1 MSYSYDH
8 VRLAPDKQIGR
19 HSQPGYELSY
29 IITGR
34 GERTLGSIT
43 EPFKEGEVVLVPP
56 RIPHQWRFDT
66 AAVDSL
72 GCIENI
78 TFHFPASFPEDI
90 ARLFPDLAP
99 SMFRILN
106 LTEAVL
112 YSGEVQDRLVKLL
125 VDMESKSGPDK
136 IALIASLMEAISFLD
151 NASEVSSFT
160 PAGSP
165 QQRMEKIRIYVS
177 CNFARKILLEDIAA
191 HIGMN
196 RSAFCSF
203 FRQQIG
209 KTFITW
215 LNEYRIEKACDM
227 LSGSDMRVGEVA
239 TAVGFESLPHFTRIF
254 RQIKGMPPTQ
264 WTAHTSKESNQSV
277 IPHPAA
283 ARRGPSKRIR

>member
-8 VRLAPDKQIGR
+8 VRLTPDKQIGR

-34 GERTLGSIT
+34 GERTLGSLT
-43 EPFKEGEVVLVPP
+43 EIFKEGEVVLVPP
-56 RIPHQWRFDT
+56 RIPHHWRFDPE
-66 AAVDSL
+66 AVDSR

-78 TFHFPASFPEDI
+78 TFHFPATFPEEL
-90 ARLFPDLAP
+90 ARLFPELTPA
-99 SMFRILN
+99 MFRILD

-112 YSGEVQDRLVKLL
+112 YSGIIRNRLVQLL
-125 VDMESKSGPDK
+125 VDMESTSGPER
-136 IALIASLMEAISFLD
+136 IAQIASLMEAMSILD
-151 NASEVSSFT
+151 DASEVSSFT

-165 QQRMEKIRIYVS
+165 NLRMEKIRIYVS

-191 HIGMN
+191 HVGMN

-203 FRQQIG
+203 FKQQTG

-215 LNEYRIEKACDM
+215 LNAYRIEKACDM
-227 LSGSDMRVGEVA
+227 LSGSEMRVGEVA

-254 RQIKGMPPTQ
+254 RQIKGMPPTH
-264 WTAHTSKESNQSV
+264 WMAH
-277 IPHPAA
+277 
-283 ARRGPSKRIR
+283 R

>member
-8 VRLAPDKQIGR
+8 VRLTPDKQIGR

-34 GERTLGSIT
+34 GERALGSIS

-56 RIPHQWRFDT
+56 RIPHQWSF
-66 AAVDSL
+66 APEAVDPG

-99 SMFRILN
+99 AMFRILN

-112 YSGEVQDRLVKLL
+112 YTGEIRDRLVQLL
-125 VDMESKSGPDK
+125 VDMERTSGSER
-136 IALIASLMEAISFLD
+136 IARIAFLMEAMSCLD
-151 NASEVSSFT
+151 EASEVSSFT

-203 FRQQIG
+203 FRHQTG

-283 ARRGPSKRIR
+283 DRRGPSRRIR

>member
-8 VRLAPDKQIGR
+8 VRLAPNKQIGR
-19 HSQPGYELSY
+19 HSQLGYELSY

-34 GERTLGSIT
+34 GERTLGSVT

-56 RIPHQWRFDT
+56 RIPHQWRF
-66 AAVDSL
+66 APEAVDSG

-78 TFHFPASFPEDI
+78 TFHFPASFPEDL
-90 ARLFPDLAP
+90 ARLFPELAP
-99 SMFRILN
+99 AMFRILN

-112 YSGEVQDRLVKLL
+112 YAGEVRDGLVQLL
-125 VDMESKSGPDK
+125 VDMESTSGPER
-136 IALIASLMEAISFLD
+136 IARIATLMETMSFLD
-151 NASEVSSFT
+151 EASEVSSFT

-177 CNFARKILLEDIAA
+177 CNLARKILLEDIAA

-203 FRQQIG
+203 FKQQTG

-215 LNEYRIEKACDM
+215 LNEFRIERACEM
-227 LSGSDMRVGEVA
+227 LSSEDYRVGEVA
-239 TAVGFESLPHFTRIF
+239 IAVGFESFPHFIRIF

-264 WTAHTSKESNQSV
+264 WK
-277 IPHPAA
+277 
-283 ARRGPSKRIR
+283 ARQ